1 MKVLT
6 DKPTF
11 EKWFVEDY
19 LNINHNPM
27 NSSILTDEELDI
39 ALSESAPESFPCLV
53 FMGAQDIYSDGNQ
66 LRYIYKDELRLMQ
79 ELLEGKGFSH

>member
-19 LNINHNPM
+19 LNINHNP
-27 NSSILTDEELDI
+27 
-39 ALSESAPESFPCLV
+39 
-53 FMGAQDIYSDGNQ
+53 
-66 LRYIYKDELRLMQ
+66 
-79 ELLEGKGFSH
+79 GFVE

>member
-19 LNINHNPM
+19 LNINHNPL
-27 NSSILTDEELDI
+27 NPSILTDEELGVAI
-39 ALSESAPESFPCLV
+39 SESAPESFPCLV
-53 FMGAQDIYSDGNQ
+53 FVEAQDIFSGGNQ
-66 LRYIYKDELRLMQ
+66 LRYVYKDQVRLMQ
-79 ELLEGKGFSH
+79 ELLEGKEFTH